1 MLVLEILECGLY
13 HEQKRYIH
21 MSKCGRNV
29 LKTRRYDSALST
41 LFLNFI
47 KTAPQILAGWVN
59 KMSSAGMRKRNSHAR
74 LLTHLSRM
82 ESSKCRLR

>member
-1 MLVLEILECGLY
+1 MLNVLKFRTLKNNYFPLSNFRNYVSEKMLVLEILECGLY

-47 KTAPQILAGWVN
+47 KTAPQILAG
-59 KMSSAGMRKRNSHAR
+59 
-74 LLTHLSRM
+74 
-82 ESSKCRLR
+82 